1 MTCKVHINKINTF
14 LELRYMVENV
24 STESVTISK
33 YYPWLWSMKVSQL
46 YSSLPIKHPTSVTH
60 THTQKT
66 LMY

>member
-33 YYPWLWSMKVSQL
+33 YYGCGV
-46 YSSLPIKHPTSVTH
+46 
-60 THTQKT
+60 
-66 LMY
+66 